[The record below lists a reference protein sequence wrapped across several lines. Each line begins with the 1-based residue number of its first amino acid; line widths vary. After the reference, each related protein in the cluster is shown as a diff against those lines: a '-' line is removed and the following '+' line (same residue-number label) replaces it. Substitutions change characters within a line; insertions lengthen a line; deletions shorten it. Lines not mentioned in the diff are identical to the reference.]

1 MQAFIL
7 LVLEDASHS
16 FTTGGST
23 RTSTKNLA
31 GIFYYNGERTEVLP
45 WGKNTERKK
54 KNLRIVKQ

>member
-1 MQAFIL
+1 MRVTAIC
-7 LVLEDASHS
+7 

-31 GIFYYNGERTEVLP
+31 GIFYYNGEKTEVLP